1 MERVDRQWP
10 CAEGH
15 NLLTPDLVKIP
26 LMGVQ
31 VCSPWM
37 RNWWKMQSMTD
48 SILVIRLKANPSD
61 WQHLTTMRFWI
72 KKIHTHTHTL
82 THTYSLSLSPDPL
95 PSLPLSLPFTQ
106 ISLFYACFR
115 DRPICKLFYKTT
127 DGCDW
132 EKWEPWILTNYLAT
146 SNDFYFVGK
155 FWKKIWWSVCHMQW
169 KKDFPTENEMT
180 KLWFFFIW
188 EGDGGGPTPP
198 QSSLFFVC

>member
-1 MERVDRQWP
+1 MID
-10 CAEGH
+10 
-15 NLLTPDLVKIP
+15 NTSLLCVFESRKYTHTP
-26 LMGVQ
+26 
-31 VCSPWM
+31 
-37 RNWWKMQSMTD
+37 
-48 SILVIRLKANPSD
+48 
-61 WQHLTTMRFWI
+61 
-72 KKIHTHTHTL
+72 THSLTHTL
-82 THTYSLSLSPDPL
+82 SLSLSPDPL

-132 EKWEPWILTNYLAT
+132 EKWGPWILTNYLAT

-180 KLWFFFIW
+180 KLWFFFYLGRGW
-188 EGDGGGPTPP
+188 WRTNAPTILIIFRLLKRLLNHILYLI
-198 QSSLFFVC
+198 SWVMNK